1 MNAKIRLWIPE
12 LVSPLF
18 VLLFLYTA
26 LNKLQYFDGFVE
38 SIDRNPLLRAF
49 ENELAVAIL
58 VSEFSITALLIIPV
72 TRRLGLLLATLLM
85 LCFTIYIWYMLATA
99 SHLPCTC
106 GGIFNDMLWKD
117 HLWFNS
123 TFVIL
128 GTLSTIIYPKPFI
141 AINRSRRTPEENSR
155 QTIIN

>member
-1 MNAKIRLWIPE
+1 MNAKIRSWIPE
-12 LVSPLF
+12 LVSALF

-26 LNKLQYFDGFVE
+26 LNKLQYFDGFVA

-49 ENELAVAIL
+49 EKELAVAVL
-58 VSEFSITALLIIPV
+58 VSELSITSLLIIPA

-85 LCFTIYIWYMLATA
+85 LCFTVYIWYMLAAA
-99 SHLPCTC
+99 SKLPCTC
-106 GGIFNDMLWKD
+106 GGIFNDMLWQD

-141 AINRSRRTPEENSR
+141 AINRSRRTPGENSR
-155 QTIIN
+155 QTLIS